1 MLIYIF
7 LMMMQLR
14 SCFGYDTFFANDVRR
29 MGDGGIVIGTLR
41 RPLEEVKP
49 KLEASIA
56 KACGR
61 EVDLWFM
68 EETINEETR
77 QVCCRALR
85 HLSVFELQ
93 NKKYCQTLNW
103 CHASPKVCIPHHCLV
118 L

>member
-1 MLIYIF
+1 
-7 LMMMQLR
+7 MMMQLR
-14 SCFGYDTFFANDVRR
+14 SCFGYDTFYANDVRR
-29 MGDGGIVIGTLR
+29 MGDGGIVIGNLR

-77 QVCCRALR
+77 QVRCRALG
-85 HLSVFELQ
+85 HLSVLSSKIIYIF
-93 NKKYCQTLNW
+93 K
-103 CHASPKVCIPHHCLV
+103 P
-118 L
+118 